1 MANLERLAMQHAKWS
16 RVKRETKK
24 EAGQIE
30 CKRQSAEGLSPL
42 HDTEAYFNVTSRENC
57 IEFVYRLVSNIN
69 AEQPYDD
76 QVSFADVWDEELA
89 GGNVC
94 PGCVRIRELKR
105 QRVDAS
111 RKLGQIR
118 SAITKAGEH
127 LLKAGE

>member
-1 MANLERLAMQHAKWS
+1 MADLKRLAMEHARWS

-24 EAGQIE
+24 EAGQIDCE
-30 CKRQSAEGLSPL
+30 RQVPTRLVKGEREPFFIPS
-42 HDTEAYFNVTSRENC
+42 SRENC
-57 IEFVYRLVSNIN
+57 IEFVYRLVSDMN
-69 AEQPYDD
+69 AEQPFDV
-76 QVSFADVWDEELA
+76 QVSFDDVWDEELA

-105 QRVDAS
+105 QRVEAS

-127 LLKAGE
+127 LLKVGEK

>member
-1 MANLERLAMQHAKWS
+1 MADLQRLAMEHARWS

-30 CKRQSAEGLSPL
+30 CKRQSTDGLSPL
-42 HDTEAYFNVTSRENC
+42 HDTEEYFNATSRENC
-57 IEFVYRLVSNIN
+57 IERVYRLVSNIN

-76 QVSFADVWDEELA
+76 QVSFDDVWDEEIIL
-89 GGNVC
+89 GNVC